1 MMEEKIKET
10 SNPRRELLKKVGKT
24 AVFVIPTLITF
35 SIPSLA
41 VAASGPMNDPYR
53 STPPGQK

>member
-1 MMEEKIKET
+1 MEEKIKET

-41 VAASGPMNDPYR
+41 VAASGPSETHLGNPYVD
-53 STPPGQK
+53 